1 MLWRSGECGP
11 ARTAGRT
18 LDHAILRPWYFWFE
32 SGGVGRERRI
42 RTRPSGNKR
51 LMTPAR
57 QADDPRRRKLVLA
70 LSLMS
75 CAILGSV
82 VMVGWDSVTEGMFS
96 GRHPA
101 ASPPSHPSGA
111 VFFKPKHTTTAMV
124 LSHIHELATSELD
137 GAGTPEAGTPVRLPR
152 ADGPLHETCAI
163 LTNSTAWPEAKARPA
178 RFAIAMAA
186 R

>member
-1 MLWRSGECGP
+1 MGWC
-11 ARTAGRT
+11 
-18 LDHAILRPWYFWFE
+18 D
-32 SGGVGRERRI
+32 
-42 RTRPSGNKR
+42 TRPSGNKR
-51 LMTPAR
+51 LMTPTR
-57 QADDPRRRKLVLA
+57 KADDPRRRKLVLA

-82 VMVGWDSVTEGMFS
+82 VMVGWEFVTEGLFS
-96 GRHPA
+96 GRDPA

-111 VFFKPKHTTTAMV
+111 VFVKPKEHTTTAMV
-124 LSHIHELATSELD
+124 LVHIHSLATSELD

-152 ADGPLHETCAI
+152 ADGPLHETCTI

-178 RFAIAMAA
+178 RLAIAMAA

>member
-1 MLWRSGECGP
+1 MGWC
-11 ARTAGRT
+11 
-18 LDHAILRPWYFWFE
+18 D
-32 SGGVGRERRI
+32 
-42 RTRPSGNKR
+42 TRPSGNKR
-51 LMTPAR
+51 LMTPTR
-57 QADDPRRRKLVLA
+57 KADDPRRRKLVLA

-82 VMVGWDSVTEGMFS
+82 VMVGWDSVTEGMSS

-101 ASPPSHPSGA
+101 ASAPSHPSGA

-137 GAGTPEAGTPVRLPR
+137 GAGTSEAGTPVGLSS
-152 ADGPLHETCAI
+152 ADGPLHETCTI

>member
-1 MLWRSGECGP
+1 VINTP
-11 ARTAGRT
+11 
-18 LDHAILRPWYFWFE
+18 P
-32 SGGVGRERRI
+32 VKK
-42 RTRPSGNKR
+42 KR
-51 LMTPAR
+51 LMSPAR
-57 QADDPRRRKLVLA
+57 KADDPRRRKLVVA

-82 VMVGWDSVTEGMFS
+82 VMVGWEFVTEGLFS

-111 VFFKPKHTTTAMV
+111 VFFKPKEHITTAMLLV
-124 LSHIHELATSELD
+124 HIRELATSELD
-137 GAGTPEAGTPVRLPR
+137 GAGTPEAGAPVRLPN

-163 LTNSTAWPEAKARPA
+163 PKNSTTWPEAKARPV
-178 RFAIAMAA
+178 RLAIAIAA

>member
-1 MLWRSGECGP
+1 M
-11 ARTAGRT
+11 
-18 LDHAILRPWYFWFE
+18 
-32 SGGVGRERRI
+32 V
-42 RTRPSGNKR
+42 
-51 LMTPAR
+51 
-57 QADDPRRRKLVLA
+57 VA

-82 VMVGWDSVTEGMFS
+82 VVVGWEFVTGLFS

-111 VFFKPKHTTTAMV
+111 VFFKPKEHTTTAMI

-152 ADGPLHETCAI
+152 ADGPLHETCTI
-163 LTNSTAWPEAKARPA
+163 LKNSTAWPEAKAIPA
-178 RFAIAMAA
+178 RFATAMAA